1 MTALSDLSQP
11 AEASD
16 TERNFSFKVTSPL
29 RVLLLQAEGSLEM
42 QEWID
47 TLQHAITHAIHGALP
62 DGDTPTKANGS
73 SVSSSVCSESNLES
87 ESMPV

>member
-1 MTALSDLSQP
+1 MILSQP

-29 RVLLLQAEGSLEM
+29 RVLLLQAEGSLQM
-42 QEWID
+42 QDWID
-47 TLQHAITHAIHGALP
+47 TLGHAITHAIHGAPP
-62 DGDTPTKANGS
+62 DRDTPTTGERTNGS
-73 SVSSSVCSESNLES
+73 SISSKVSSGGGSEF